1 MNNERTTPDNKYDS
15 QKSAIEY
22 LSNYKI
28 NNIFKEMINSIVH
41 DQPTDPIPYMVRIIL
56 KKLYKYLSKKNYSR
70 YF

>member
-1 MNNERTTPDNKYDS
+1 MNNEKTTPDIKYDS

-41 DQPTDPIPYMVRIIL
+41 DQPTDPIPYMVCII
-56 KKLYKYLSKKNYSR
+56 
-70 YF
+70 